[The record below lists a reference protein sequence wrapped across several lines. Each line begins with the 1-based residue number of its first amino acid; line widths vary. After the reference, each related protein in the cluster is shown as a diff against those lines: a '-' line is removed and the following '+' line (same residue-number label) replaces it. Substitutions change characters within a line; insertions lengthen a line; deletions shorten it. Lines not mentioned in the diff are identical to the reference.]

1 MQVKI
6 GEKIKE
12 LRKVTGRKQEDL
24 ATATSHLKVGGKWR
38 LSGHGDDPIDS

>member
-12 LRKVTGRKQEDL
+12 LRKVTVKRKQEL
-24 ATATSHLKVGGKWR
+24 TSHRLRHKPFQGGGKIAVIR
-38 LSGHGDDPIDS
+38 T

>member
-24 ATATSHLKVGGKWR
+24 KVGGKWR
-38 LSGHGDDPIDS
+38 LSGHGDDPINS